1 MLGMNYSIIIDEL
14 TKILDQ
20 ERIEYTMT
28 GPLSG
33 VPRWF
38 AYVFLPIGALA
49 LAGGV
54 LLLALPA
61 RKGSTAPAPGA
72 AESEKNTRQTA
83 AALYVNPRF
92 CGALR
97 ENTPDRNSAC

>member
-61 RKGSTAPAPGA
+61 RKAHGTGCRGQRSQKKIRG
-72 AESEKNTRQTA
+72 KRA